1 MTFSLT
7 THKPDLFKNDLNH
20 PLKYKGHEAALP
32 SGYATNRL
40 IAMVRDPYWLFCYWD
55 FDNNSW
61 ETVNQYIKQP
71 FFLRLLTEE
80 NELAKIPINP
90 QARSWYINTYAPG
103 KTISLELVVCT
114 ASGFLVLLK
123 SNLITM
129 PTDSVSS
136 FTDELWLSINELYS
150 EKYCLSLGG
159 SPHYWQNEAKREEA
173 HYLASPIPQLLPSA
187 KDHYLWLDTELI
199 IYGKTTPDAVLLQN
213 DQVVALDP
221 EGQFQLHFKLNDGKQ
236 SLNFE
241 SYAKNGL
248 SKTKALTVER
258 SLQP

>member
-7 THKPDLFKNDLNH
+7 THKPDLAKKDLNH

-32 SGYATNRL
+32 LGYDTNRL
-40 IAMVRDPYWLFCYWD
+40 VAMARDPYWLFCYWD
-55 FDNNSW
+55 FNNNTW
-61 ETVNQYIKQP
+61 ETVNHYIRQP
-71 FFLRLLTEE
+71 FFLRILIEE

-103 KTISLELVVCT
+103 KRLSLELVVGT

-123 SNLITM
+123 SNLVTM
-129 PTDSVSS
+129 PTGSVSS
-136 FTDELWLSINELYS
+136 LTDELWLSINELYS
-150 EKYCLSLGG
+150 KMYGLGLGG
-159 SPHYWQNEAKREEA
+159 SPLYWQKEAKGEEA
-173 HYLASPIPQLLPSA
+173 HYIASPLPQLKPQA
-187 KDHYLWLDTELI
+187 YEHYLWLDTELI
-199 IYGKTTPDAVLLQN
+199 IYGKTTPDSVLLQN

-221 EGQFQLHFKLNDGKQ
+221 KGQFQLRFKLNDGEHN
-236 SLNFE
+236 LHFE

-248 SKTKALTVER
+248 TKTKALTVER